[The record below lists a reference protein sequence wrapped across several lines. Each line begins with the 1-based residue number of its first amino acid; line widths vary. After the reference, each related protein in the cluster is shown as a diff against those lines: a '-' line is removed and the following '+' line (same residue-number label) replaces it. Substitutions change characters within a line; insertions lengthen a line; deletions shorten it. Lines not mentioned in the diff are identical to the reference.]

1 MKKALLLLFFLGC
14 VFTARSQTRATRW
27 TFTPTMSIGYK
38 LSNWLYGAP
47 LGIGVQGQLIIKE
60 KVLLE
65 TWAHAT
71 SFKDVIFKDQKFGQ
85 FWGNFRVRHPI
96 QVAGLGAGYA
106 IPIRKQYVQLSG
118 GMVIANYNETY
129 VTSTGGLILSSH
141 KLEHYS
147 YASTGLY
154 GKIQLNLFL
163 RDNLY
168 LTLGSTALSC
178 RSVSYGIIQAGCTLT
193 SN

>member
-14 VFTARSQTRATRW
+14 VFTARSQTRSTQW
-27 TFTPTMSIGYK
+27 TFTPTLSLGYK
-38 LSNWLYGAP
+38 LSDWLYGTP
-47 LGIGVQGQLIIKE
+47 LGIGIQGQLITKE

-71 SFKDVIFKDQKFGQ
+71 SFKDVIFQDQKFGQ
-85 FWGNFRVRHPI
+85 FIGNFRVRHSI
-96 QVAGLGAGYA
+96 QVAGIGIGYA
-106 IPIRKQYVQLSG
+106 IPIRKQYLQLSG
-118 GMVIANYNETY
+118 GMVVANYNEPY
-129 VTSTGGLILSSH
+129 VTSTGGMIFSSN

-147 YASTGLY
+147 HVSTGLY

-168 LTLGSTALSC
+168 LTFGSTALSC